1 MDFVFGFQCLTY
13 GRSLM
18 ALGLD
23 GSFGSSQSLGSD
35 PALDPTRG
43 HLISLDS
50 SNSQSH
56 SSHQKRKKEGIRAG
70 ERKGGRKKGEKQE
83 RRKGFR

>member
-1 MDFVFGFQCLTY
+1 
-13 GRSLM
+13 M

-43 HLISLDS
+43 HLMSLDS
-50 SNSQSH
+50 SNSLVTLIPPK
-56 SSHQKRKKEGIRAG
+56 KRKKEGIRAG
-70 ERKGGRKKGEKQE
+70 GREGGRKKGEKQE